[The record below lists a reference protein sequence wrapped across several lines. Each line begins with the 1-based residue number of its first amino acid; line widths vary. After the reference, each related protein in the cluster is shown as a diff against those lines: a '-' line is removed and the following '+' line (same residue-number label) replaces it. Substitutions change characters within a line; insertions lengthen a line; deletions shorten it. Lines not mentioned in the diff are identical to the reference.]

1 MGFNLNN
8 IEEFEI
14 MKDLLILLILGS
26 ILTSCYIGP
35 GGICGPQT
43 FKIYCESKEEQDKF
57 FKTKYMVEYWEHPS
71 QPSTDVE
78 QRLQDWRDCG
88 GDNDGHLGV
97 RDSLILPGETSL
109 QSVNRRSAEIERC
122 MLKIG
127 YKYTGSCTSDFSKA
141 TPACGAP

>member
-1 MGFNLNN
+1 MRQIIIYILFSS
-8 IEEFEI
+8 
-14 MKDLLILLILGS
+14 LLI
-26 ILTSCYIGP
+26 SCYPTRYGLCTLV
-35 GGICGPQT
+35 GSRATVGCMG
-43 FKIYCESKEEQDKF
+43 EEAYDKLMNP
-57 FKTKYMVEYWEHPS
+57 KSMVEYWEHPS

-88 GDNDGHLGV
+88 GNNVGHLGYHP
-97 RDSLILPGETSL
+97 SMLQPGESED
-109 QSVNRRSAEIERC
+109 QAYDRRSAEIQRC